1 MNTYILIYLGL
12 TILSLGIVLAKH
24 GQKRTENYNF
34 FISLFT
40 FIVELLL
47 LYKAG
52 LFNNL

>member
-24 GQKRTENYNF
+24 GQKKTENYNF
-34 FISLFT
+34 FISLFSV
-40 FIVELLL
+40 IVELLL

-52 LFNNL
+52 LFNI

>member
-12 TILSLGIVLAKH
+12 TILSLGIVLARH

-34 FISLFT
+34 FISLFSA
-40 FIVELLL
+40 IVELPL

-52 LFNNL
+52 LFNI

>member
-12 TILSLGIVLAKH
+12 TTLSLGIVLAKH
-24 GQKRTENYNF
+24 GEKRTENYNF
-34 FISLFT
+34 FVSLFT
-40 FIVELLL
+40 VVVELLL

>member
-12 TILSLGIVLAKH
+12 TILSLGIVLARH

-34 FISLFT
+34 FISLFSA
-40 FIVELLL
+40 IVELLL

>member
-12 TILSLGIVLAKH
+12 TILSLGITLAKH
-24 GQKRTENYNF
+24 GEKRTENYNF
-34 FISLFT
+34 FVSLLT
-40 FIVELLL
+40 VVVELLL

>member
-24 GQKRTENYNF
+24 GEKRTENYNF
-34 FISLFT
+34 FSTLLT
-40 FIVELLL
+40 VVVELLL

-52 LFNNL
+52 LFNN

>member
-34 FISLFT
+34 FISLFSA
-40 FIVELLL
+40 IVALLL
-47 LYKAG
+47 RYKAG
-52 LFNNL
+52 LFNI

>member
-24 GQKRTENYNF
+24 GEKRTENYNF
-34 FISLFT
+34 FSTLFLVV
-40 FIVELLL
+40 VELLL

-52 LFNNL
+52 LFNN